1 VRRRWE
7 TSISRLDSAAARR
20 SVNRPPAARLFE
32 TAACRRTG
40 SRLVNYFPVDY
51 TSLAKENQFNQGGNM
66 RKRLVSLVI
75 FFALSMAA
83 SVIHAQP
90 SLKMMIPANPGGGW
104 DQTGRHLAAAMQSAK
119 LVSSVQ
125 FDNKGGAGGT
135 IGLAQFV
142 NSAKGDP
149 NAVLI
154 GGMVMVG
161 AIYLDNSPVN
171 LTMVT
176 PVARLTGEY
185 EIIVVPANSPHKSM
199 ADLVKAFKA
208 NPGGVSWGGG
218 SAGGTDHI
226 LVGLIAKQAGVD
238 PAKINYVPF
247 KGGGEAIAAIVGGH
261 VTAGVSG
268 VGEFAEQIKGK
279 RMRALAVS
287 SPSRMDGF
295 QTLKEQK
302 LDIELANWRGVF
314 GAPGITTAQRDALIK
329 IVRGATETKAWKDT
343 VAKLGWS
350 PIFLSGDEYKKFID
364 EDTKR
369 IAGIIDS
376 LGIKKK

>member
-1 VRRRWE
+1 MRKWFSSLLVALAIAGV
-7 TSISRLDSAAARR
+7 TAAA
-20 SVNRPPAARLFE
+20 
-32 TAACRRTG
+32 
-40 SRLVNYFPVDY
+40 
-51 TSLAKENQFNQGGNM
+51 Q
-66 RKRLVSLVI
+66 
-75 FFALSMAA
+75 
-83 SVIHAQP
+83 AQP

-104 DQTGRHLAAAMQSAK
+104 DQTGRNLAKAMQSAK

-149 NAVLI
+149 NAVII
-154 GGMVMVG
+154 GGMIMIG
-161 AIYLDNSPVN
+161 AIYLEGSPVN
-171 LTMVT
+171 LSMVT
-176 PVARLTGEY
+176 PLARLTGEY
-185 EIIVVPANSPHKSM
+185 EIIVVPSNSPHKTM

-226 LVGLIAKQAGVD
+226 LVGLIAKTAGID
-238 PAKINYVPF
+238 TTKINYVPF

-268 VGEFAEQIKGK
+268 IGEFAEQIKGG

-287 SPSRMDGF
+287 SPKRTEGF
-295 QTLKEQK
+295 QTLKEQGI
-302 LDIELANWRGVF
+302 DVELANWRGIF
-314 GAPGITTAQRDALIK
+314 GAPGITAAQTDALIK
-329 IVRGATETKAWKDT
+329 IVRGATESASWKET
-343 VAKLGWS
+343 LKKLGWS
-350 PIFLSGDEYKKFID
+350 PIFLSGDAYKKFIA

-369 IAGIIDS
+369 IGAIIDS
-376 LGIKKK
+376 LGIKTTK

>member
-1 VRRRWE
+1 M
-7 TSISRLDSAAARR
+7 SA
-20 SVNRPPAARLFE
+20 
-32 TAACRRTG
+32 
-40 SRLVNYFPVDY
+40 
-51 TSLAKENQFNQGGNM
+51 
-66 RKRLVSLVI
+66 
-75 FFALSMAA
+75 FAIASMIVPNAG
-83 SVIHAQP
+83 HAQP

-104 DQTGRHLAAAMQSAK
+104 DQTGRNLASAMQSVK

-142 NSAKGDP
+142 NSSKGDP

-161 AIYLDNSPVN
+161 AIYLDSSPVN
-171 LTMVT
+171 LSMVT
-176 PVARLTGEY
+176 PLARLTGEY
-185 EIIVVPANSPHKSM
+185 EIIVVPANSPHKTM
-199 ADLVKAFKA
+199 ADLIKVLKAD
-208 NPGGVSWGGG
+208 PGKVSWGGG

-226 LVGLIAKQAGVD
+226 LAGLIAKATGVD

-261 VTAGVSG
+261 VTVGVSG
-268 VGEFAEQIKGK
+268 VGEFAEQIKGG

-287 SPSRMDGF
+287 SPTKMDGF
-295 QTLKEQK
+295 ATLKEQK
-302 LDIELANWRGVF
+302 IDVELANWRGIF
-314 GAPGITTAQRDALIK
+314 GAPGITTAQRDGLIK
-329 IVRGATETKAWKDT
+329 IVRGATESASWKDT
-343 VAKLGWS
+343 LNKLGWS
-350 PIFLSGDEYKKFID
+350 PIYLSGDAYKKFID

-376 LGIKKK
+376 LGIKRK